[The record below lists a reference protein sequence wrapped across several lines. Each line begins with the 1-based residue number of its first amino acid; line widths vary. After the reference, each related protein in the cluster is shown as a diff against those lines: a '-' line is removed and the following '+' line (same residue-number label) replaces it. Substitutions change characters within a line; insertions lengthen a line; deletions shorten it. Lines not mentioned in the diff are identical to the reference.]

1 MYELGSL
8 SLTRPLQRGVRRQVM
23 KSRHEPLRDTGI
35 NPITEVKPAF
45 RSLSMTA
52 VIESEWIGL
61 WAGTA
66 TAIYVSLGIR
76 SVSRK
81 YAATEPQSI
90 STLRT
95 SQRVPPERTVTIRL
109 GPSSDGDCLHP
120 ERANTATE
128 NANIE
133 VKCLDVRMSPN
144 G

>member
-1 MYELGSL
+1 ME
-8 SLTRPLQRGVRRQVM
+8 
-23 KSRHEPLRDTGI
+23 SRHEPLPDKGI

-45 RSLSMTA
+45 RSPSMTE

-66 TAIYVSLGIR
+66 TAIYVSLRIR
-76 SVSRK
+76 RVSRK

-90 STLRT
+90 STFRT
-95 SQRVPPERTVTIRL
+95 SQRAPPERTVTTRL
-109 GPSSDGDCLHP
+109 GPSSDGDCSHP
-120 ERANTATE
+120 ERAKSATA